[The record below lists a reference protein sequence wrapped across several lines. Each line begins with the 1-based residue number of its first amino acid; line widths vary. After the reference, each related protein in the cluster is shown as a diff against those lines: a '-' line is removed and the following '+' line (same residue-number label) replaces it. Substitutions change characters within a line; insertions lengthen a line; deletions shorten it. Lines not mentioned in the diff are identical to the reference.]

1 MKDHPVLQAM
11 IEEMTQRLSAAME
24 PKSERPLDPALIQ
37 QLLQQAAAKLD
48 LVTQEDYQRL
58 LAIHQRS
65 RQKMDQLAA
74 RVAQLEAQVGSAS
87 SGLS

>member
-11 IEEMTQRLSAAME
+11 IEEITQRLTASKGAEEAAHF
-24 PKSERPLDPALIQ
+24 DPARIQ
-37 QLLQQAAAKLD
+37 QIIQQAAAKLD

-74 RVAQLEAQVGSAS
+74 RVAQLEAQVLPSS
-87 SGLS
+87 SGLA